1 MKCII
6 LAGGFARRLWPL
18 TKYTPKPLLD
28 VNGTPIIDHI
38 LQSVELQPEINE
50 IIVSTNE
57 KFADI
62 FGEWVY
68 EHEKSCLKP
77 LKLVIEPTKEE
88 KGKFGTIA
96 GLKYII
102 EKENLKDDLMIIA
115 GDNLFDFD
123 IKDFIAFYNEKKGPV
138 VAVFDLKSKER
149 AMLYGIVFVNSENKI
164 INFTEKS
171 EEPES
176 TLAATC
182 CYIFPKSV
190 LAMIDGYVAEG
201 GRKDSPGFFIEWL
214 IEKMPVYA
222 FTFNGHWFDIG
233 DFESLEEA
241 RLFMRGH

>member
-28 VNGTPIIDHI
+28 INGKPIIDHI
-38 LQSVELQPEINE
+38 LESVETLPEIDE

-62 FGEWVY
+62 FGEWI
-68 EHEKSCLKP
+68 HEKKSCLKP
-77 LKLVIEPTKEE
+77 LRLVTEPTKEE

-96 GLKYII
+96 GLQYLI
-102 EKENLKDDLMIIA
+102 EKEGLNDDIMIIA

-123 IKDFIAFYNEKKGPV
+123 IRDFITFFSEKNSPV

-149 AMLYGIVFVNSENKI
+149 AMLYGIVSVDSKSMI
-164 INFTEKS
+164 TKFTEKS

-182 CYIFPKSV
+182 CYIFPKNV
-190 LAMIDGYVAEG
+190 VAMVNKYIEEG

-214 IEKMPVYA
+214 IKQMPVYA
-222 FTFNGHWFDIG
+222 FSFDGHWFDIG

-241 RLFMRGH
+241 RQFMRGH